1 MNVAAL
7 WGNPTALVAALLG
20 LGLGLLVGPSPIAGV
35 VLLVLA
41 AGAAIVLTRPDL
53 VLLAMIAVLPW
64 ENMLHYPSA
73 TLSTV
78 KGIGAAVLI
87 AFLVQICSDR
97 RKVIHLP
104 ALVAIVTGLGI
115 WIGVCLIFST
125 YPSVGVQKLARWALF
140 LTFLFLIVQMVDGR
154 REIERVLRCFALS
167 VGAAAAYT
175 LWLFIG
181 GHTGFRAAGPL
192 EDPNDLAYLMACTLP
207 IAAYLFKIDRSRR
220 PLWALCFALST
231 GAMLATFSRGALV
244 GVAAL
249 LLWGIVTRRIPF
261 RAILVGLLT
270 GVVLVA
276 LAFTVWK
283 PFFDDALA
291 QKEHVAQ
298 SNVESREARW
308 SAALQLAGES
318 PLVGVG
324 TGLYPIKA
332 QPILRD
338 DRGSLPAV
346 TVPVTVAHN
355 TYLEILAENGIPGL
369 ALFVA
374 YLLVVWS
381 LLRRSQHWAEAAGD
395 ERGLWLTTALQ
406 ASIVIAIVAATFLSE
421 ELTPPFWLLGG
432 LAAVLARDVV
442 GASVP
447 ADPAPSLAAVS
458 PAPAVGAPA

>member
-1 MNVAAL
+1 MSVAASR
-7 WGNPTALVAALLG
+7 GSSAALLAALAG
-20 LGLGLLVGPSPIAGV
+20 LGLGLLVGIAPIAGV
-35 VLLVLA
+35 ALLVLA
-41 AGAAIVLTRPDL
+41 TGTAIILTRPDL
-53 VLLAMIAVLPW
+53 VLLGMIAALPW

-73 TLSTV
+73 SLSTV
-78 KGIGAAVLI
+78 KGIGAAVLL
-87 AFLVQICSDR
+87 AFLIQICSDR
-97 RKVIHLP
+97 RKIIHLP
-104 ALVAIVTGLGI
+104 ALVGIVTGLGI

-125 YPSVGVQKLARWALF
+125 NPSVGVQKLARWALF

-154 REIERVLRCFALS
+154 HEIERVLRCFALS
-167 VGAAAAYT
+167 VGAAAVYT
-175 LWLFIG
+175 LWLFVG
-181 GHTGFRAAGPL
+181 GHAGYRAAGPL

-220 PLWALCFALST
+220 LLWGLCFALST

-244 GVAAL
+244 GLAVL

-261 RAILVGLLT
+261 RAILIGLLT

-283 PFFDDALA
+283 PFFNDALA

-308 SAALQLAGES
+308 SAALQLAERS

-369 ALFVA
+369 TLFVA
-374 YLLVVWS
+374 YLLVVWGM
-381 LLRRSQHWAEAAGD
+381 LRQAQRWTEAAGD
-395 ERGLWLTTALQ
+395 ERGLWLATALQ
-406 ASIVIAIVAATFLSE
+406 ASFVIAIVAATFLSE

-432 LAAVLARDVV
+432 LAAVLAREVAR
-442 GASVP
+442 ASVP
-447 ADPAPSLAAVS
+447 ADQAPSLSMVS
-458 PAPAVGAPA
+458 PVPATGVRA